1 MSILQMNLSAACI
14 IAAIIVMRTAALDK
28 LPKQLFQL
36 LWLIPVIRLFVPFSF
51 SSPISIFC
59 LFERTPVQEM
69 TGSFLSSG
77 SIGGGKADLALR
89 SGSSFLCMAVWI
101 TGSVILAACFTIV
114 NVQSRRGFASSVPAG
129 NENIDR
135 WLAQHRIRRQISVR
149 VSDRITTPLT
159 YGVAKPVILLPASL
173 ECSGEAQLN
182 YVLLHEFLHIR
193 RLDILKSIV
202 MLITV
207 CIYWF
212 NPMVWIM
219 YVLVNRDI
227 ELACDEGV
235 LKESG
240 ISTRAS
246 YALTLIQMQENR
258 GGAGLAKSFSRYA
271 IKERIE
277 SIMKYKKASVT
288 AVAAALALAAG
299 ITTAFASSAAATET
313 IKAEEMESS
322 VSSESVDAV
331 LEAEEQEGPRT
342 ESVSGAAAAEAIKAE
357 ETESLATS
365 ESVDAVAEPE
375 NQEGSSTDQ
384 VEYATIT
391 ADDDG
396 EKSSDGY
403 DSDVAAVEEAEVHVD
418 GKAWSGTITQ
428 ENKEKT
434 VHDLQETQS
443 ILEAE
448 NVQ

>member
-14 IAAIIVMRTAALDK
+14 IAAIIVMRAAALDK

-59 LFERTPVQEM
+59 LFEQTPVQEM

-101 TGSVILAACFTIV
+101 TGIVVLAACFTVV
-114 NVQSRRGFASSVPAG
+114 NVQCRRGFDSSVPAG

-173 ECSGEAQLN
+173 ECSDEAQLN
-182 YVLLHEFLHIR
+182 YVLLHELLHIR

-240 ISTRAS
+240 ISARAS

-313 IKAEEMESS
+313 IKAEETEISALDD
-322 VSSESVDAV
+322 SVDAV
-331 LEAEEQEGPRT
+331 QEPEGSVT
-342 ESVSGAAAAEAIKAE
+342 ASVSGAAAAEAIKAE
-357 ETESLATS
+357 ETESSATS

-375 NQEGSSTDQ
+375 NQEGLSTDQ

-448 NVQ
+448 TVQ

>member
-173 ECSGEAQLN
+173 ECSGEAQLTMSCSMS
-182 YVLLHEFLHIR
+182 F
-193 RLDILKSIV
+193 
-202 MLITV
+202 
-207 CIYWF
+207 CISEG
-212 NPMVWIM
+212 WI
-219 YVLVNRDI
+219 
-227 ELACDEGV
+227 
-235 LKESG
+235 S
-240 ISTRAS
+240 
-246 YALTLIQMQENR
+246 
-258 GGAGLAKSFSRYA
+258 
-271 IKERIE
+271 
-277 SIMKYKKASVT
+277 
-288 AVAAALALAAG
+288 
-299 ITTAFASSAAATET
+299 
-313 IKAEEMESS
+313 
-322 VSSESVDAV
+322 
-331 LEAEEQEGPRT
+331 
-342 ESVSGAAAAEAIKAE
+342 
-357 ETESLATS
+357 
-365 ESVDAVAEPE
+365 
-375 NQEGSSTDQ
+375 
-384 VEYATIT
+384 
-391 ADDDG
+391 
-396 EKSSDGY
+396 
-403 DSDVAAVEEAEVHVD
+403 
-418 GKAWSGTITQ
+418 
-428 ENKEKT
+428 
-434 VHDLQETQS
+434 
-443 ILEAE
+443 
-448 NVQ
+448 